1 MLFRQRCF
9 YVKKA
14 ILLYTFPEKNA
25 IIVVDPGLNEKIEI
39 YLLYKL
45 FYVAALTLFKWECYN
60 KLRTHSNET
69 VKRFI

>member
-1 MLFRQRCF
+1 M
-9 YVKKA
+9 K
-14 ILLYTFPEKNA
+14 
-25 IIVVDPGLNEKIEI
+25 KIEI